1 MLAQQDHFPGQR
13 SVPEVKPIEVHAR
26 RHELPLSVPAVP
38 THREGTRSSRFIDEA
53 ANQGLLS
60 RVVYDASR
68 SGLLHHAVDELHA
81 LDDLTQEFVTIELPP
96 VALRASA

>member
-1 MLAQQDHFPGQR
+1 MATNY
-13 SVPEVKPIEVHAR
+13 R
-26 RHELPLSVPAVP
+26 RTLQSPAVSFFLFGMRGAGK
-38 THREGTRSSRFIDEA
+38 TTWARERLGYGQVLCMTP
-53 ANQGLLS
+53 
-60 RVVYDASR
+60 SR